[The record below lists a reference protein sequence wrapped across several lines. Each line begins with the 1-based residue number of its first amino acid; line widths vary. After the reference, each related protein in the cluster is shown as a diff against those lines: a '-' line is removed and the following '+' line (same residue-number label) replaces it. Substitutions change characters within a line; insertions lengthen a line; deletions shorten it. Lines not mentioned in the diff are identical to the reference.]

1 MALIVLFC
9 AKVDLQADGE
19 GQGAETHVDGTWST
33 RWQKWAG
40 FSSKRLTTTTFFVHI
55 KKSILFGLLLIS
67 FS

>member
-40 FSSKRLTTTTFFVHI
+40 FSSKRLTTTFFVNI
-55 KKSILFGLLLIS
+55 KKSILFGLFLIS